1 MEFVIATQNKGK
13 LAEMRRMLEPL
24 GHTVLSAKEAG
35 FTQDVEETGATFA
48 ENAALKAAAVAQA
61 VGKPVIADDSGLMVD
76 ALDGAPGV
84 YSARYA
90 GEGATDQQ
98 RWEKLL
104 LELKDV
110 PQDKRSAKFCCAIVL
125 VLPGQQP
132 ITFSGECPG
141 YIGPAPLGED
151 GFGYDP
157 VFYLNETTSFATL
170 SGEEKDQIS
179 HRGRA
184 MAQLEDYLKNFPK
197 KERKNHNSG
206 GKNGTDQ

>member
-13 LAEMRRMLEPL
+13 LAEMRRILKPL

-35 FTQDVEETGATFA
+35 FTQDVEETGATFS
-48 ENAALKAAAVAQA
+48 ENAALKATAVAQA
-61 VGKPVIADDSGLMVD
+61 VKKPVIADDSGLMVD
-76 ALDGAPGV
+76 ALGGAPGV

-104 LELKDV
+104 QELEGV
-110 PQDKRSAKFCCAIVL
+110 PQEKRTARFCCSMVL
-125 VLPGQQP
+125 VLPGQP
-132 ITFSGECPG
+132 PVSFYGECSG
-141 YIGPAPLGED
+141 YIGPKPLGQD

-157 VFYLNETTSFATL
+157 IFYLNDTTSFATITR
-170 SGEEKDQIS
+170 EEKDQIS

-184 MAQLEDYLKNFPK
+184 MAELAEYLKK
-197 KERKNHNSG
+197 LSKE
-206 GKNGTDQ
+206 GTKE

>member
-13 LAEMRRMLEPL
+13 LTEMRRILEPL
-24 GHTVLSAKEAG
+24 GHTVISAKEAG
-35 FTQDVEETGATFA
+35 LTQDVAETGTTFA
-48 ENAALKAAAVAQA
+48 ENAVLKATAVAQA

-90 GEGATDQQ
+90 GEGATDRQ

-104 LELKDV
+104 RELEGV
-110 PQDKRSAKFCCAIVL
+110 PKEKRTAKFCCAIVL
-125 VLPGQQP
+125 VLPGQEP
-132 ITFSGECPG
+132 VTFYGECPG

-157 VFYLNETTSFATL
+157 VFYLNQTTSFATL
-170 SGEEKDQIS
+170 SGAEKDKIS
-179 HRGRA
+179 HRGKA
-184 MAQLEDYLKNFPK
+184 MAQLEQYLK
-197 KERKNHNSG
+197 ELA
-206 GKNGTDQ
+206 KNGNQE

>member
-13 LAEMRRMLEPL
+13 LAEMRRILEPL
-24 GHTVLSAKEAG
+24 GHTVISAKEAG
-35 FTQDVEETGATFA
+35 FTQDVAETGTAFA
-48 ENAALKAAAVAQA
+48 ENAALKATAVAQA

-90 GEGATDQQ
+90 GEGATDRQ

-104 LELKDV
+104 RELEGV
-110 PQDKRSAKFCCAIVL
+110 PKEKRTAKFCCAIVL
-125 VLPGQQP
+125 VLPGQEP
-132 ITFSGECPG
+132 VTFYGECPG

-170 SGEEKDQIS
+170 SGAEKDKIS
-179 HRGRA
+179 HRGKA
-184 MAQLEDYLKNFPK
+184 MAQLEQYLK
-197 KERKNHNSG
+197 ELA
-206 GKNGTDQ
+206 KNGNQE

>member
-13 LAEMRRMLEPL
+13 LAEMRRILKPL

-35 FTQDVEETGATFA
+35 FTQDVEETGATFS
-48 ENAALKAAAVAQA
+48 ENAALKATAVAQA
-61 VGKPVIADDSGLMVD
+61 VKKPVIADDSGLMVD
-76 ALDGAPGV
+76 ALGGAPGV

-90 GEGATDQQ
+90 GEGATDRQ

-104 LELKDV
+104 WELEGV
-110 PQDKRSAKFCCAIVL
+110 PQEKHTAKFCCAIVL
-125 VLPGQQP
+125 ALPGQP
-132 ITFSGECPG
+132 PVTFYGECPG
-141 YIGPAPLGED
+141 YIGPEPLGQD

-179 HRGRA
+179 HRGKA
-184 MAQLEDYLKNFPK
+184 MAQLEEYLKKFS
-197 KERKNHNSG
+197 KE
-206 GKNGTDQ
+206 GTEE

>member
-13 LAEMRRMLEPL
+13 LAEMRRILKPL

-35 FTQDVEETGATFA
+35 FTQDVEETGATFS
-48 ENAALKAAAVAQA
+48 ENAALKATAVAQA
-61 VGKPVIADDSGLMVD
+61 VKKPVIADDSGLMVD

-90 GEGATDQQ
+90 GEGATDRQ

-104 LELKDV
+104 WELEGV
-110 PQDKRSAKFCCAIVL
+110 PQEKRTAKFCCAIVL
-125 VLPGQQP
+125 ALPGQP
-132 ITFSGECPG
+132 PVTFYGECPG
-141 YIGPAPLGED
+141 YIGPEPLGQD

-179 HRGRA
+179 HRGKA
-184 MAQLEDYLKNFPK
+184 MAQLEEYLKKFS
-197 KERKNHNSG
+197 KE
-206 GKNGTDQ
+206 GTEE

>member
-13 LAEMRRMLEPL
+13 LAEMRRILEPL
-24 GHTVLSAKEAG
+24 GHTVISAKEVG
-35 FTQDVEETGATFA
+35 FTQDVAETGTTFA
-48 ENAALKAAAVAQA
+48 ENAALKATAVAQA

-90 GEGATDQQ
+90 GEEATDRQ

-104 LELKDV
+104 RELEGV
-110 PQDKRSAKFCCAIVL
+110 PKEKRTAKFCCAIVL
-125 VLPGQQP
+125 VLPGQEP
-132 ITFSGECPG
+132 VTFYGECPG

-170 SGEEKDQIS
+170 SGAEKDKIS
-179 HRGRA
+179 HRGKA
-184 MAQLEDYLKNFPK
+184 MAQLEQYLK
-197 KERKNHNSG
+197 ELA
-206 GKNGTDQ
+206 KNGNQE

>member
-13 LAEMRRMLEPL
+13 LAEMRRILEPL
-24 GHTVLSAKEAG
+24 GHTVISAKEAG
-35 FTQDVEETGATFA
+35 FAEDVAETGTTFA
-48 ENAALKAAAVAQA
+48 ENAALKATAVAQA

-90 GEGATDQQ
+90 GEGATDRQ

-104 LELKDV
+104 RELKDV
-110 PQDKRSAKFCCAIVL
+110 PKERRTAKFCCAIVL
-125 VLPGQQP
+125 ALPGKQP
-132 ITFSGECPG
+132 VTFYGECPG

-157 VFYLNETTSFATL
+157 VFYLNDTTSFATL
-170 SGEEKDQIS
+170 SGEEKDKIS

-184 MAQLEDYLKNFPK
+184 MAQLEDYLKQLT
-197 KERKNHNSG
+197 ESG
-206 GKNGTDQ
+206 NKR

>member
-13 LAEMRRMLEPL
+13 LAEMRRILEPL
-24 GHTVLSAKEAG
+24 GHTVISAKEAG
-35 FTQDVEETGATFA
+35 FAEDVAETGTTFA
-48 ENAALKAAAVAQA
+48 ENAALKATAVAQA

-90 GEGATDQQ
+90 GEGATDRQ

-104 LELKDV
+104 RELKDV
-110 PQDKRSAKFCCAIVL
+110 PKERRTAKFCCAIVL
-125 VLPGQQP
+125 ALRGQQP
-132 ITFSGECPG
+132 VTFYGECPG

-157 VFYLNETTSFATL
+157 VFYLNDTTSFATL
-170 SGEEKDQIS
+170 SGEEKDKIS

-184 MAQLEDYLKNFPK
+184 MAQLEDYLKQLT
-197 KERKNHNSG
+197 ESG
-206 GKNGTDQ
+206 NKR